1 MDFRQS
7 CSTDLQ
13 EETLVAEKIMQTVL
27 QKWPIIQ
34 VGCLRSAS
42 RAAPPPFGCTS
53 RIPAHLNVSAAM
65 EAVTARVTT

>member
-42 RAAPPPFGCTS
+42 QQPHPPLAATS
-53 RIPAHLNVSAAM
+53 KIPAHLNVSAAM